1 MSEPGPRK
9 GLRWWP
15 AAAILLLCAAGLVA
29 NGLRDVPH
37 RQGQTF
43 VAFQILFLGLLA
55 LAVWLLFFSR
65 LPWIRRCLSLGI
77 AALLLTSFAALF
89 RIEGV
94 SGDFIP
100 ILAWRW
106 ASGVPGLPSGAA
118 GTVEENSAWYPQF
131 LGPGR
136 NARLRGIHLD
146 PDWQR
151 RPPRELWRREVGD
164 GWSAFAVAQGRAVTQ
179 EQRGALETVVCYDL
193 LTGEVVWAHA
203 DSTRYESTLAGIG
216 PRATPTIAGDRVY
229 TMGATGILNSLDLE
243 TGRLRWSRDIIA
255 DNEGQ
260 APIWGISASPLVLD
274 SLVVVSPGGDEGRS
288 LAAYHADRGDV
299 VWTGGRARAG
309 YSSPSLAQL
318 AGRRQILVFA
328 RKTVVSH
335 SPLDGEVLWRQP
347 WPGGTECVAQP
358 VPLPGDQVL
367 VSSGYGIGS
376 RLYKVTAGPGGD
388 LSASVKWESPRL
400 KAKFTNVVFHDGSVY
415 GLDDGV
421 LVCLDPVTGKRRW
434 KKGRYGHGQLIL
446 VEDLLLIQA
455 ESGEVLLVEANPEQ
469 HVERARL
476 EALGS
481 KTWNNPALAAPY
493 LLVRNNAEA
502 ACYELPLREGA

>member
-1 MSEPGPRK
+1 MSGPPGRG

-15 AAAILLLCAAGLVA
+15 AAAILLLCAAGLVV

-65 LPWIRRCLSLGI
+65 LPWIRRWLCLGI
-77 AALLLTSFAALF
+77 AALALMLFGALF

-100 ILAWRW
+100 ILDWRW
-106 ASGVPGLPSGAA
+106 SSGGPGLPSGAA
-118 GTVEENSAWYPQF
+118 GTVEENRAYYPQF

-136 NARLRGIHLD
+136 NARLPGVHLD
-146 PDWQR
+146 PDWKR

-164 GWSAFAVAQGRAVTQ
+164 GWSAFAVARGRAVTQ

-203 DSTRYESTLAGIG
+203 DSSRYESTLAGIG

-255 DNEGQ
+255 DNGGG

-274 SLVVVSPGGDEGRS
+274 SLVVVSPGGVDGRS

-299 VWTGGRARAG
+299 VWAGGRARAG
-309 YSSPSLAQL
+309 YSSPSLVQL
-318 AGRRQILVFA
+318 AGRSQILVFA
-328 RKTVVSH
+328 RKAVVSH
-335 SPLDGEVLWRQP
+335 SPLDGQVLWRQP

-358 VPLPGDQVL
+358 VLLPGDQVL

-376 RLYKVTAGPGGD
+376 RLYDVAETPDGG
-388 LSASVKWESPRL
+388 LSASLRWESPRL

-421 LVCLDPVTGKRRW
+421 LVCLNPVSGKRRW
-434 KKGRYGHGQLIL
+434 KRGRYGHGQLIL

-455 ESGEVLLVEANPEQ
+455 ESGEVVLVEANPEQ

-476 EALGS
+476 EVLSA

-493 LLVRNNAEA
+493 LLVRNNQEA
-502 ACYELPLREGA
+502 ACYKLRLRDGA